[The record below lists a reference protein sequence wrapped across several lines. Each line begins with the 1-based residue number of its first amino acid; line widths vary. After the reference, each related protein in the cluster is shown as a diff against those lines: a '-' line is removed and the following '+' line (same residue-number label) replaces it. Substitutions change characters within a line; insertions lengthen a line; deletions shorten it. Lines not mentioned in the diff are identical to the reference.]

1 MGNNPEI
8 VGNHQVSELSLLLQ
22 FCQQIEDLRLHR
34 HIQRRRRLI
43 QQQYLRLKNQRSGYR
58 HALPLP
64 AGELNV
70 CHYFTPASRL
80 KVLTRSSTEEDESRP
95 SMTLSFTAKVG
106 VPFTPIFTAC
116 S

>member
-1 MGNNPEI
+1 MCGGNGFAGGCERIHRVCDAAQVLVEHVAGVRNI
-8 VGNHQVSELSLLLQ
+8 HVGLLGATD
-22 FCQQIEDLRLHR
+22 FEDVAVVAEPVRV
-34 HIQRRRRLI
+34 
-43 QQQYLRLKNQRSGYR
+43 NFG
-58 HALPLP
+58 ALP

-80 KVLTRSSTEEDESRP
+80 KVLTRSSTEEEESRP
-95 SMTLSFTAKVG
+95 STTLSFTAKVG